1 MAERDTTNLPFK
13 VYTFATAL
21 SAPGT
26 TNTEKRVVSSKSCT
40 FVYTITAVDTTLA
53 VAVQVSA
60 DGTNWGIDP
69 KTPVVSHTANGTYAQ
84 TFVGAAPYVALVFV
98 SESGGDSSGVVTI
111 NGAFV
116 QRHN

>member
-1 MAERDTTNLPFK
+1 MAERNTTNLPFT
-13 VYTFATAL
+13 VYSFSTAL

-26 TNTEKRVVSSKSCT
+26 TNTEKKVVSAKSCT
-40 FVYTITAVDTTLA
+40 FVYTITAIDTNLV
-53 VAVQVSA
+53 VAIEQSA

-69 KTPVVSHTANGTYAQ
+69 LRPAVTHSANGTFTQ
-84 TFVGAAPYVALVFV
+84 TWLGASPYVALVFV